1 MSEQTKG
8 DAKADTKGPGEAR
21 PPRFEIRTPHAGFTG
36 ERGGV
41 RFVDGV
47 GTTDDESA
55 AIHCADCGYKVTD
68 RRAKK

>member
-21 PPRFEIRTPHAGFTG
+21 PPRFEIRTPHAGFTRC

-55 AIHCADCGYKVTD
+55 AIRDCAEHAGT
-68 RRAKK
+68 R